1 MDISRIAAK
10 GSAKSFMIYHES
22 PESLHI
28 GSLPPT
34 NYFIPF
40 AMNENPFSPR
50 ESSSRFELLN
60 GKWGFDYY
68 ESIID
73 LPDNFVSIK
82 PSGEMTVPSNWQLS
96 GFDKPQYTNVNY
108 PIPFDPPFVPDDI
121 PVGVYTREYS
131 YTPDG
136 LRRILT
142 FEGVDSCFYLY
153 VNGIFAGFS
162 QVSHSTSQFDI
173 TDKLT
178 EGGNTITVAV
188 LKWCF
193 GTYLEDQDKF
203 RLSGIFRDVYML
215 SRPEKRLE
223 GYRITARADGSF
235 EVAVYGLSA
244 EIMLTDSESVI
255 AAGKADE
262 GKPFSAKCENVRLWS
277 AESPFLYN
285 LLIKTENEL
294 VSEKVGFRTVA
305 IDNGIFK
312 LNGKHIKLLGVNRHD
327 SYPNTGYA
335 ADKDKLIR
343 DLILMKRHNINSIR
357 TSHYPNAPE
366 FYRLCDEY
374 GFYVIDEADIEMHGN
389 VNVFQNLKWD
399 IDGGTYNGIAYS
411 ASNELF
417 KAAVLDRERLL
428 VSRDINRPCVIFW
441 SLGNE
446 SGWGTNF
453 KAGAELVKQLDST
466 RPVHYESTHNLD
478 GTPDDVLDMVS
489 EMYPSVEAMQEY
501 ISSGNDKRP
510 YILCEYSHA
519 MGNSSGDLQDYYD
532 TFMSSDRFIGGLVWE
547 WCDHAFPTGLDEN
560 GKPKYGYGGDSV
572 ERHNDVNFCMDV
584 LCYPDRTP
592 HTGLKEVAQVYR
604 PVRVNAGKTRGSFTF
619 VNCLKFVSASELL
632 DCRYEITDIT
642 GTLFEGNVEFALA
655 ADSSCEVFINV
666 TKQQFENDCYIR
678 FVFTAKADTP
688 YCSRGD
694 VLCFD
699 QLPYAKGKQK
709 VQENESGNAII
720 TDLPLEI
727 SVTASGREYIFSKRK
742 GVLSQIIANGENI
755 LKAPL
760 CFNFFRAP
768 TDNDTM
774 NGDWYR
780 IFLNDPT
787 TMLYDMTC
795 ENAGGCA
802 VIKAEMAFGKSIFEP
817 FGRVNVKYTVTPSGR
832 LEIESTFETK
842 SNKLTFLPR
851 FGLRTFVDRSFDTV
865 SYYGFGPYE
874 SYIDKHHASYIG
886 LFTQRVEDMYE
897 PYIKPQENS
906 SHYGC
911 TYLCLQGEK
920 VDILIT
926 GDEGFSFNVS
936 QLSQE
941 ELSSKRHSYELKR
954 DENNVICLDYAHAGV
969 GTHSCGPELME
980 KYRVPLPRVSGKIKI
995 EIRDK

>member
-22 PESLHI
+22 PERLHV
-28 GSLPPT
+28 GTLPPT

-40 AMNENPFSPR
+40 ALDENAFSQR
-50 ESSSRFELLN
+50 ERSSHFELLN
-60 GKWGFDYY
+60 GKWGFTYY
-68 ESIID
+68 ESIIN
-73 LPDNFVSIK
+73 LPDDFVGLK
-82 PSGEMTVPSNWQLS
+82 AEGEITVPSNWQLS

-121 PVGVYTREYS
+121 PVGVYKREYS

-153 VNGIFAGFS
+153 VNGSFAGFS
-162 QVSHSTSQFDI
+162 QVSHSVSQFDI

-178 EGGNTITVAV
+178 RGDNIITVAV

-223 GYRITARADGSF
+223 SYRIKADSDGNF
-235 EVAVYGLSA
+235 EISVRGISA
-244 EIMLTDSESVI
+244 EIMLCDNENVLS
-255 AAGKADE
+255 AGKVDD
-262 GKPFSAKCENVRLWS
+262 GGSFSAKCENVKLWS
-277 AESPFLYN
+277 AESPYLYN
-285 LLIKTENEL
+285 LLIRTENEL
-294 VSEKVGFRTVA
+294 IAEKVGFRTVA

-312 LNGKHIKLLGVNRHD
+312 VNGKHIKLLGVNRHD
-327 SYPNTGYA
+327 SYPDTGYA
-335 ADKDKLIR
+335 AEREKLIR

-366 FYRLCDEY
+366 FYKLCDEY
-374 GFYVIDEADIEMHGN
+374 GFYVIDEADVEMHGN

-399 IDGGTYNGIAYS
+399 RDGGTYNGIALS

-417 KAAVLDRERLL
+417 KEAILDRERLL
-428 VSRDINRPCVIFW
+428 VTRDLNRPCVIFW

-453 KAGAELVKQLDST
+453 KAGAELIKSIDTT

-478 GTPDDVLDMVS
+478 GTPDDALDMVS
-489 EMYPSVEAMQEY
+489 EMYPSTEAMQEY
-501 ISSGNDKRP
+501 ISSGKDSRP

-519 MGNSSGDLQDYYD
+519 MGNSSGDLQDYFD

-547 WCDHAFPTGLDEN
+547 WCDHAFPIGYDEN
-560 GKPKYGYGGDSV
+560 GAPKYGYGGDFD
-572 ERHNDVNFCMDV
+572 ELHNDGNFCCDG

-604 PVRVNAGKTRGSFTF
+604 PVRVTAGQTRGTFTF
-619 VNCLKFVSASELL
+619 RNMLHFVSASDLL
-632 DCRYEITDIT
+632 DCRYEITDIN
-642 GTLFEGNVEFALA
+642 GTLFEGKVDYTLA
-655 ADSSCEVFINV
+655 PGGSCEVFINV
-666 TKQQFENDCYIR
+666 TKQQFENDAYIR
-678 FVFTAKADTP
+678 FVFTSKLDTG

-694 VLCFD
+694 EICFD
-699 QLPYAKGKQK
+699 QLAFAKGTEKET
-709 VQENESGNAII
+709 VLDSGEVVI
-720 TDLPLEI
+720 TEEPLEI
-727 SVTASGREYIFSKRK
+727 KIGAAGREFVFSKRR
-742 GVLSQIIANGENI
+742 GVLEGIIVHGEEI
-755 LKAPL
+755 LDKPL
-760 CFNFFRAP
+760 SFNFFRAP
-768 TDNDTM
+768 TDNDIM

-780 IFLNDPT
+780 IYLNNYT
-787 TMLYDMTC
+787 TKLYEISC
-795 ENAGGCA
+795 ERVGSSA
-802 VIKAEMAFGKSIFEP
+802 VIKAYLGFGKSIFEP
-817 FGRVNVKYTVTPSGR
+817 FGRVRAEYTVSPSGR
-832 LEIESTFETK
+832 LDISCEFESD

-874 SYIDKHHASYIG
+874 SYIDKHNASYIG
-886 LFTQRVEDMYE
+886 SFTQRVDRMYE

-911 TYLCLQGEK
+911 THLVLQGEK
-920 VDILIT
+920 TDICVT
-926 GDEGFSFNVS
+926 GDSFSFNTS
-936 QLSQE
+936 RYTQE
-941 ELSSKRHSYELKR
+941 ELAAKRHNYELVQ
-954 DENNVICLDYAHAGV
+954 DSSTVLCLDFAQAGV
-969 GTHSCGPELME
+969 GTHSCGPELKE
-980 KYRVPLPRVSGKIKI
+980 KYRVPLPKVSGKISI
-995 EIRDK
+995 EIRDKK